1 MVGVVPAGHERT
13 IADPE
18 TRPLSP
24 ALSLS
29 GAGDLEPLARDSEAK
44 PMRLAM
50 GIEYDGSAFRGW
62 QLQGEVRTVQGC
74 LEGAISRVAD
84 HPVAISCAGR
94 TDAGVHAM
102 EQVVHFDTLARRR
115 ERSWVLGTNVNLPRD
130 VRVLWAAPVAP
141 AFHARFSATARH
153 YRYLILTRD
162 TGSALLRDRVAWFHY
177 ALDKERMCEAAQALV
192 GEHDFTS
199 FRAIGCQARRPV
211 RRIHYLEVEGDET
224 LCEIRV
230 GANGF
235 LQHMVRN
242 IAGVLLA
249 IGRGEAPVTW
259 AAEVLAAR
267 DRTAG
272 GITAPPQGLYFVR
285 VDYPTQF
292 VLPQSAPIS
301 PFVAAVR

>member
-1 MVGVVPAGHERT
+1 
-13 IADPE
+13 
-18 TRPLSP
+18 
-24 ALSLS
+24 
-29 GAGDLEPLARDSEAK
+29 
-44 PMRLAM
+44 
-50 GIEYDGSAFRGW
+50 
-62 QLQGEVRTVQGC
+62 
-74 LEGAISRVAD
+74 
-84 HPVAISCAGR
+84 
-94 TDAGVHAM
+94 M

-130 VRVLWAAPVAP
+130 VRVLWAKPVDP
-141 AFHARFSATARH
+141 EFHARFSATARH

-177 ALDKERMCEAAQALV
+177 ALDKGWMHKAAQTLV

-199 FRAIGCQARRPV
+199 FRAMGCQAKKPV
-211 RRIHYLEVEGDET
+211 RRIHYLEVEGNET

-230 GANGF
+230 GANGC

-242 IAGVLLA
+242 IAGVLMA

-259 AAEVLAAR
+259 AAEVLTAR

-292 VLPQSAPIS
+292 VLPQTAPIS
-301 PFVAAVR
+301 PVLGLVR